1 MQKKINLKKLVSTI
15 VFNLYPKEGI
25 TMSWLKSLEFNIK
38 QRLYG
43 GFGVLF
49 LTLLIA
55 VGMTI
60 VKVGDASDG
69 VVRLSSLRVP
79 TANASAQMVNDINS
93 SLASLRG
100 WMLTGN
106 DTFKVERAAVWES
119 INHGREEMDAL
130 SQTWTNPDNVRNW
143 AEFKTILSEFEI
155 AQQQVEDMANSP
167 DEQPALVIL
176 LNEAAPQAAIITA
189 AITAMINEEA
199 RLGATAERKALLG
212 MMADVRGSMG
222 LGLANIRAQ
231 LLTGD
236 NNFADLFNG
245 FWATNERRF
254 GDLSNNTRL
263 LTRTQRVEF
272 DKLVTARDIFAPLP
286 ERMFDIRS
294 SNQWNMANFLLIS
307 EAAPRAG
314 RLLTIIAGE
323 KNADGSRT
331 GGMVA
336 NQRALLMNDADEQVS
351 SIGDLQVM
359 EWILLFVGMGVA
371 GAAAYFT
378 TRAIVGPIDSIVHV
392 MGRLTEND
400 YSVEV
405 EGAERKDEIGKMA
418 NSVLV
423 FKENAIEQKRLE
435 DEAKKAEVERL
446 RLEEEARQADEQRKA
461 AELAQEREAIKRRE
475 QRSEAM
481 EKLIS
486 SFDGEIVSV
495 LEGLISASTQLAG
508 AAESMTTIAND
519 TENNSSTAAAASEE
533 ATTNVNTVAA
543 AAEEMAASITEIARQ
558 IGQSSEMTE
567 EAVAQVKNAQTV
579 VEEMEST
586 SNMIAEVVNLINDIA
601 EQTNLLALNAT
612 IEAARAGEA
621 GKGFAVVASEV
632 KALANQTANA
642 TDEIGTHIEAVQKAS
657 SQVGVTVLDI
667 RDAISKTNEVTTAI
681 AAAVE
686 EQDAA
691 TTEISR
697 NVQEAAAGSQEVTRV
712 IVDVSAGAGEV
723 KKVATDVSGAA
734 GEVSNNTTRIQTVVD
749 SFLKDIR
756 AV

>member
-1 MQKKINLKKLVSTI
+1 
-15 VFNLYPKEGI
+15 
-25 TMSWLKSLEFNIK
+25 MSWLNSLNFNIK

-55 VGMTI
+55 VGLTI

-106 DTFKVERAAVWES
+106 DTFKTERAAVWQS
-119 INHGREEMDAL
+119 IDNGRRTMDEL
-130 SQTWTNPDNVRNW
+130 SKTWTNPDNVRNW
-143 AEFKTILSEFEI
+143 AEFKTTLAEFEI

-167 DEQPALVIL
+167 NEQPALVIL
-176 LNEAAPQAAIITA
+176 LNDAAPQAAIITA
-189 AITAMINEEA
+189 SITAMINEEA
-199 RLGATAERKALLG
+199 NLSASADRKALLG

-236 NNFADLFNG
+236 NNFATLFNG

-254 GDLSNNTRL
+254 NDLSNS
-263 LTRTQRVEF
+263 TRTMTRSQRAEF
-272 DKLVTARDIFAPLP
+272 DKLVAARAIFAPLP
-286 ERMFDIRS
+286 EKMFTIRS
-294 SNQWNMANFLLIS
+294 SNQWNMANYLLIS

-314 RLLTIIAGE
+314 KLLTIIAGE
-323 KNADGSRT
+323 KNANGSRT

-351 SIGDLQVM
+351 SIGNLQIL
-359 EWILLFVGMGVA
+359 EWVLLFAGMA
-371 GAAAYFT
+371 IAAMAALFT
-378 TRAIVGPIDSIVHV
+378 TRAIVGPIEGIVNV
-392 MGRLTEND
+392 MKRLTDND
-400 YSVEV
+400 YSVEIV
-405 EGAERKDEIGKMA
+405 GADRKDEIGAMA

-435 DEAKKAEVERL
+435 EEAATAETERL
-446 RLEEEARQADEQRKA
+446 RIEAEAREADELRKT
-461 AELAQEREAIKRRE
+461 AELEQEREAIKRRE
-475 QRSEAM
+475 ERSVAM

-486 SFDGEIVSV
+486 GFDSEIVSV
-495 LEGLISASTQLAG
+495 MEGLIASSSQLSG
-508 AAESMTTIAND
+508 AAETMTSIAEQ
-519 TENNSSTAAAASEE
+519 TEANSSTAAAASEE

-543 AAEEMAASITEIARQ
+543 AAEEMAASINEIARQ

-567 EAVAQVKNAQTV
+567 KAVAQVATAQTV

-586 SNMIAEVVNLINDIA
+586 SNKIAEVVNLINDIA

-632 KALANQTANA
+632 KALATQTANA
-642 TDEIGTHIEAVQKAS
+642 TGEIGTHIDAVQKAS
-657 SQVGVTVLDI
+657 KQVGVTVLDI
-667 RDAISKTNEVTTAI
+667 RDAINNTNEVTTAI

-697 NVQEAAAGSQEVTRV
+697 NVQEAATGSQEVTRV
-712 IVDVSAGAGEV
+712 IVDVSTGAGEV
-723 KKVATDVSGAA
+723 KKVAVDVSGAA
-734 GEVSNNTTRIQTVVD
+734 GDVSSNTTRIQTVVD
-749 SFLKDIR
+749 SFLKEIRDI
-756 AV
+756 

>member
-1 MQKKINLKKLVSTI
+1 
-15 VFNLYPKEGI
+15 
-25 TMSWLKSLEFNIK
+25 MSWFKSLQFNIK

-49 LTLLIA
+49 LTLLVA
-55 VGMTI
+55 VGLTI

-79 TANASAQMVNDINS
+79 TANASAQMVSDINA

-106 DTFKVERAAVWES
+106 DTFKVERSAVWTS
-119 INHGREEMDAL
+119 IDRTKASMDEL
-130 SQTWTNPDNVRNW
+130 SKTWTNPKNVSDW
-143 AEFKTILSEFEI
+143 AVFKGTLEEFRI

-176 LNEAAPQAAIITA
+176 LNEAAPQAGIITT

-199 RLGATAERKALLG
+199 GLSATPERKALLG

-236 NNFADLFNG
+236 AKFEELFKG

-254 GDLSNNTRL
+254 ADLSNSTRVM
-263 LTRTQRVEF
+263 TATQRAEF
-272 DKLVTARDIFAPLP
+272 DKLVAAREIFAPLP
-286 ERMFDIRS
+286 AKMFSIRS
-294 SNQWNMANFLLIS
+294 SNQWNMANYLLVS

-314 RLLTIIAGE
+314 KLLTIISGE

-336 NQRALLMNDADEQVS
+336 NQRALLTNDANDQVD
-351 SIGDLQVM
+351 SIGSLQIM
-359 EWILLFVGMGVA
+359 EWVLLFVGMA
-371 GAAAYFT
+371 LATAAAYFT
-378 TRAIVGPIDSIVHV
+378 TRAIVGPIDSIVSV
-392 MGRLTEND
+392 MGRLTAND
-400 YSVEV
+400 YDVEV
-405 EGAERKDEIGKMA
+405 VGAERKDEIGKMA

-435 DEAKKAEVERL
+435 EEAKEAEETRL
-446 RLEEEARQADEQRKA
+446 KLEEEARAAEEQRKV
-461 AELAQEREAIKRRE
+461 AELAQEREAIKARE
-475 QRSEAM
+475 ERAEAM
-481 EKLIS
+481 ETLIS
-486 SFDGEIVSV
+486 GFDGEIVEV
-495 LEGLISASTQLAG
+495 MQGLISSSTQLAG
-508 AAESMTTIAND
+508 AADSMTTIANE
-519 TENNSSTAAAASEE
+519 TESNSATAASASEE

-543 AAEEMAASITEIARQ
+543 AAEEMAASINEIARQ
-558 IGQSSEMTE
+558 IGHSSEMTE
-567 EAVAQVKNAQTV
+567 EAVAQVENAQTV
-579 VEEMEST
+579 VEEMEKT

-632 KALANQTANA
+632 KALANQTAQA
-642 TDEIGTHIEAVQKAS
+642 TDEIGTHIEAVQKS
-657 SQVGVTVLDI
+657 SNQVGITVVDI
-667 RDAISKTNEVTTAI
+667 RDAINKTNEVTTAI

-712 IVDVSAGAGEV
+712 IVDVSSGAGEV
-723 KKVATDVSGAA
+723 KKVATDVNEAA
-734 GEVSNNTTRIQTVVD
+734 GDVSNNTTRIQTVVD
-749 SFLKDIR
+749 DFLKNIR

>member
-1 MQKKINLKKLVSTI
+1 
-15 VFNLYPKEGI
+15 
-25 TMSWLKSLEFNIK
+25 MSWLKSLEFNIK
-38 QRLYG
+38 QRLFG
-43 GFGVLF
+43 GFGILF

-55 VGMTI
+55 VGITI

-106 DTFKVERAAVWES
+106 DIFKVERVAVWES
-119 INHGREEMDAL
+119 IANGKSEMDQL
-130 SQTWTNPDNVRNW
+130 SQTWTNPDNVSNW
-143 AEFKTILSEFEI
+143 AEFKTILDEFEI

-167 DEQPALVIL
+167 DEQPALVML
-176 LNEAAPQAAIITA
+176 LNEAAPQAAIITT

-199 RLGATAERKALLG
+199 GLSATADRKALLG

-236 NNFADLFNG
+236 NKFADLFNG
-245 FWATNERRF
+245 FWATNDRRF
-254 GDLSNNTRL
+254 ADLSNNTRVM
-263 LTRTQRVEF
+263 TRTQRAEF
-272 DKLVTARDIFAPLP
+272 DKLVVAREIFAPLP
-286 ERMFDIRS
+286 EQMFAMRS

-314 RLLTIIAGE
+314 KLLTIIAGE
-323 KNADGSRT
+323 KDASGART

-351 SIGDLQVM
+351 SIGSLQFM
-359 EWILLFVGMGVA
+359 EWVLLFVGMAIA

-378 TRAIVGPIDSIVHV
+378 TKAIVGPIDSIVNV
-392 MGRLTEND
+392 MGRLTAND
-400 YSVEV
+400 YDVEV
-405 EGAERKDEIGKMA
+405 AGADRKDEIGKMA

-435 DEAKKAEVERL
+435 DEAATAETERL
-446 RLEEEARQADEQRKA
+446 RLEEEARVAAEQRKA
-461 AELAQEREAIKRRE
+461 DELEQERAAIRQRE
-475 QRSEAM
+475 ERAEAM
-481 EKLIS
+481 EKLITN
-486 SFDGEIVSV
+486 FDGEIVSV
-495 LEGLISASTQLAG
+495 MEGLISASTQLAG
-508 AAESMTTIAND
+508 AANTMTSIAND
-519 TENNSSTAAAASEE
+519 TEENSSTAAAASEE

-558 IGQSSEMTE
+558 IGHSSEMTE

-579 VEEMEST
+579 VEEMETT
-586 SNMIAEVVNLINDIA
+586 SNMIAEVVSLINDIA

-632 KALANQTANA
+632 KALATQTAQA

-657 SQVGVTVLDI
+657 SQVGKTVLEI
-667 RDAISKTNEVTTAI
+667 RDAINKTNEVTTAI

-712 IVDVSAGAGEV
+712 IVDVSTGAGEV